1 MPIKIIRLGQYS
13 LAFQQIDLELETKNT
28 TLFRYV
34 TLFLKDEFPKDM
46 QKYSA
51 SFLSNDLGKQRTCS
65 PK

>member
-13 LAFQQIDLELETKNT
+13 LAFQLETKNT